1 MKRLLILW
9 ALLVATPLWAADGFL
24 QTLTPE
30 ELAATGLQKLSP
42 EELARLAAVVE
53 RYKTGEVAVVQ
64 QRVEEVRQAA
74 EQKVAVVRQ
83 AAEQKVASVRQEA
96 ETKIAAAE
104 AKVKQAETKAAE
116 VPAAT
121 VATDKKPGWL
131 KALITLDKVAKE
143 PDSNDAIETRF
154 AGDFKGWR
162 RGTVFNLANGQR
174 WQADSSEDYV
184 TPPSPAP
191 KVRIY
196 PGMLGTFWMEI
207 EGVKPRVRVKPIRLE

>member
-1 MKRLLILW
+1 
-9 ALLVATPLWAADGFL
+9 
-24 QTLTPE
+24 
-30 ELAATGLQKLSP
+30 
-42 EELARLAAVVE
+42 VE

-74 EQKVAVVRQ
+74 EQKVAVVQ
-83 AAEQKVASVRQEA
+83 QEA
-96 ETKIAAAE
+96 AGKIAAAE

-116 VPAAT
+116 VPVAAP
-121 VATDKKPGWL
+121 ADKKPGWL

-143 PDSNDAIETRF
+143 PDRNDAIETQF

-184 TPPSPAP
+184 TPPSQAP

-207 EGVKPRVRVKPIRLE
+207 EGVRPRVRVKPIRLE

>member
-1 MKRLLILW
+1 MKWLIILGC
-9 ALLVATPLWAADGFL
+9 LFCTCPLWAADDFL

-30 ELAATGLQKLSP
+30 ELAATGLQKLTP

-53 RYKTGEVAVVQ
+53 RYKTGVVAVEQQRVEAVRQAAERKVAVVQ
-64 QRVEEVRQAA
+64 QEA
-74 EQKVAVVRQ
+74 EQQVAVV
-83 AAEQKVASVRQEA
+83 KQEA
-96 ETKIAAAE
+96 ATKIAAAE

-116 VPAAT
+116 APAA
-121 VATDKKPGWL
+121 ADKKPGWL

-184 TPPSPAP
+184 TPPAPAP

-207 EGVKPRVRVKPIRLE
+207 EGVRPRVRVKPIRLE

>member
-1 MKRLLILW
+1 MKRLIILGC
-9 ALLVATPLWAADGFL
+9 LLVTGPLWAADDFL
-24 QTLTPE
+24 KTLSPE
-30 ELAATGLQKLSP
+30 ELTATGLQKLTP
-42 EELARLAAVVE
+42 AELARLAAVVE

-74 EQKVAVVRQ
+74 EQKVAVVQQ
-83 AAEQKVASVRQEA
+83 AAAQQVAVVQQEA
-96 ETKIAAAE
+96 ASKIAAAE
-104 AKVKQAETKAAE
+104 AKAKQAETKAAE
-116 VPAAT
+116 VPMAAP
-121 VATDKKPGWL
+121 ADKKPGWL

-143 PDSNDAIETRF
+143 PDSNDAVETRF

-184 TPPSPAP
+184 TPPAPAP
-191 KVRIY
+191 KVKIY

>member
-1 MKRLLILW
+1 MKRLLVLW
-9 ALLVATPLWAADGFL
+9 ALLAATPLWAADGFL

-30 ELAATGLQKLSP
+30 ERAATGLQKLSP

-74 EQKVAVVRQ
+74 EQKVA
-83 AAEQKVASVRQEA
+83 SVQQEA

-104 AKVKQAETKAAE
+104 AKVKQAATKAAE
-116 VPAAT
+116 VPAAP

-131 KALITLDKVAKE
+131 KALITLDKVAKQ

-184 TPPSPAP
+184 TPPSKTP

-207 EGVKPRVRVKPIRLE
+207 EGVRPRVRVKPIRLE

>member
-1 MKRLLILW
+1 MKWLIILGCLLC
-9 ALLVATPLWAADGFL
+9 TCPLWAADDFL
-24 QTLTPE
+24 KTLTPE

-42 EELARLAAVVE
+42 AELARLAAVVE

-74 EQKVAVVRQ
+74 EQQVAVVQ
-83 AAEQKVASVRQEA
+83 QEA

-116 VPAAT
+116 APAA
-121 VATDKKPGWL
+121 ADKKPGWL

-184 TPPSPAP
+184 TPPAPAP

-207 EGVKPRVRVKPIRLE
+207 EGVRPRVRVKPIRLE

>member
-1 MKRLLILW
+1 MKRLIILGC
-9 ALLVATPLWAADGFL
+9 LFLTGPLWAADDFL
-24 QTLTPE
+24 KTLTPE
-30 ELAATGLQKLSP
+30 ELTATGLQKLTP
-42 EELARLAAVVE
+42 AELARLAAVVE

-74 EQKVAVVRQ
+74 EQKVAVVQ
-83 AAEQKVASVRQEA
+83 QEA
-96 ETKIAAAE
+96 ASKIAAAE
-104 AKVKQAETKAAE
+104 AKMKQAETKTAVAPPA
-116 VPAAT
+116 PAA
-121 VATDKKPGWL
+121 DKKPGWL

-143 PDSNDAIETRF
+143 PDSNDAVETRF

-184 TPPSPAP
+184 TPPAPAP

-207 EGVKPRVRVKPIRLE
+207 EGVRPRVRVKPIRLE